1 MNRKLINVLLIL
13 IATAIVVIIARDFVG
28 KKAGKNIPNPYEY
41 SVDQFRQVDST
52 KVLYNEILNFPVGA
66 ETLSGIALTD
76 SLIVVAAGTQLLH
89 YDKRGKEIFRTTIA
103 DTANCITIDKE
114 KNLWI
119 GMRHFVALYDLNG
132 NLLHKWDSFGERS
145 VITSLAVS
153 GDKVFVADAGNRV
166 VYQCD
171 RKGKITMKIG
181 EKNELKG
188 VSGYVIPS
196 PFFDLALDE
205 EGFLWVVNPGKHSLE
220 NYNSDG
226 SLRTSW
232 GVPGMKLEGF
242 SGCCNPA
249 EMAIMEDNSFVTSE
263 KGMPRI
269 KLYGQH
275 GELKGVVAPPDKFDI
290 DSYYA
295 PDVTVDA
302 EHRVYAL
309 DFDRKQVR
317 IFAPK

>member
-1 MNRKLINVLLIL
+1 MSRKLINGLLVL
-13 IATAIVVIIARDFVG
+13 IATAIVVIIAKDFVG
-28 KKAGKNIPNPYEY
+28 NKAGKNVPNPYEY
-41 SVDQFRQVDST
+41 SVDQFRQVDSS

-66 ETLSGIALTD
+66 ETLSGIALAD
-76 SLIVVAAGTQLLH
+76 SFIVVAAGTQLLQ
-89 YDKRGKEIFRTTIA
+89 YDMRGKEIFRTTFA

-119 GMRHFVALYDLNG
+119 GMRHFVAQYDLNG
-132 NLLHKWDSFGERS
+132 NLLQRWDSFGERS

-153 GDKVFVADAGNRV
+153 GDKVFVADAGNRI
-166 VYQCD
+166 VYECD

-181 EKNELKG
+181 EKNEQKG
-188 VSGYVIPS
+188 ISGYVIPS
-196 PFFDLALDE
+196 PFFDLSLDE
-205 EGFLWVVNPGKHSLE
+205 EGFLWVVNPGKQRLE
-220 NYNSDG
+220 NYNADG

-232 GVPGMKLEGF
+232 GEPGMKLEGF

-275 GELKGVVAPPDKFDI
+275 GELKGVVAPPDKFDV

-317 IFAPK
+317 IFALK

>member
-1 MNRKLINVLLIL
+1 MNRKLINGLLVL
-13 IATAIVVIIARDFVG
+13 IAAAIVVIIANDFVG
-28 KKAGKNIPNPYEY
+28 NKAGKNIPNPYEY

-52 KVLYNEILNFPVGA
+52 QVLYNEILTFPVGA
-66 ETLSGIALTD
+66 ETLSGIALAD
-76 SLIVVAAGTQLLH
+76 SIIVVAAGTQLLH
-89 YDKRGKEIFRTTIA
+89 YDKGGREIYRKAIA

-114 KNLWI
+114 RNLWI
-119 GMRHFVALYDLNG
+119 GMRRCVALYDLSG
-132 NLLHKWDSFGERS
+132 NLKYQWDSFGERS
-145 VITSLAVS
+145 VITCLAVS

-171 RKGKITMKIG
+171 KQGKIAMRIG
-181 EKNELKG
+181 EKNEQKG

-205 EGFLWVVNPGKHSLE
+205 EGFLWVVNPGKQRLE
-220 NYNSDG
+220 NYNADG

-232 GVPGMKLEGF
+232 GVAGMKLEGF

-275 GELKGVVAPPDKFDI
+275 GELKGVVAAPDKFDA

-295 PDVTVDA
+295 PDVAVDA

-309 DFDRKQVR
+309 DFDRKQIR

>member
-1 MNRKLINVLLIL
+1 MNRKLINGLLIL
-13 IATAIVVIIARDFVG
+13 IATAIVVIIAKDFVG
-28 KKAGKNIPNPYEY
+28 NKAGKNIPNPYEY
-41 SVDQFRQVDST
+41 SVDEFRQVDST
-52 KVLYNEILNFPVGA
+52 KVLYNEILTFPVGE
-66 ETLSGIALTD
+66 ETLSGIALAD
-76 SLIVVAAGTQLLH
+76 SLIVVAAGTQLLQ
-89 YDKRGKEIFRTTIA
+89 YDKRGKEIFRKAIA

-114 KNLWI
+114 KKLWI
-119 GMRHFVALYDLNG
+119 GMRHFVAQYDLNG
-132 NLLHKWDSFGERS
+132 NLLQRWDPFGERS

-166 VYQCD
+166 VYQCN
-171 RKGKITMKIG
+171 KQGKITMRIG
-181 EKNELKG
+181 EKNEQKG

-205 EGFLWVVNPGKHSLE
+205 EGFLWVVNPGKQRLE
-220 NYNSDG
+220 NYNADG

-232 GVPGMKLEGF
+232 GVAGMKLEGF

-275 GELKGVVAPPDKFDI
+275 GELKGVVAPPDKFNP

-295 PDVTVDA
+295 PDVAVDA

-317 IFAPK
+317 IFALK

>member
-1 MNRKLINVLLIL
+1 MNRKLVNGLLVL
-13 IATAIVVIIARDFVG
+13 IATAIVAIIAKDFVG
-28 KKAGKNIPNPYEY
+28 NKAGKNIPNPYEY
-41 SVDQFRQVDST
+41 SLDQFRQVDST
-52 KVLYNEILNFPVGA
+52 KVLYKEIVTFPVNAG
-66 ETLSGIALTD
+66 TLSGIALCD
-76 SLIVVAAGTQLLH
+76 SLVIVAAGDQLLQ
-89 YDKRGKEIFRTTIA
+89 YNILGKEISRKAIA

-119 GMRHFVALYDLNG
+119 GMRHYVAVYDLNG
-132 NLLHKWDSFGERS
+132 TLLNRWDSYGDRS
-145 VITSLAVS
+145 VITCLAVS

-181 EKNELKG
+181 EKNEQKG
-188 VSGYVIPS
+188 VPGYVIPS
-196 PFFDLALDE
+196 PYFDLAIDE
-205 EGFLWVVNPGKHSLE
+205 EGFLWVVNPGKQSLE
-220 NYNSDG
+220 NYNADG

-232 GVPGMKLEGF
+232 GVAGMKLEAF

-275 GELKGVVAPPDKFDI
+275 GELKGVVAPPDLFDTN
-290 DSYYA
+290 SYYA
-295 PDVTVDA
+295 PDVAVDA
-302 EHRVYAL
+302 DHKVYAL
-309 DFDRKQVR
+309 DFARKQVR

>member
-1 MNRKLINVLLIL
+1 MNRKLINGFLVL
-13 IATAIVVIIARDFVG
+13 IAIAIVVIIAKDFVG
-28 KKAGKNIPNPYEY
+28 NKAGKSTPNPYEY
-41 SVDQFRQVDST
+41 SVDQFRQVDSA
-52 KVLYNEILNFPVGA
+52 KVLYHEVLTFPVGA
-66 ETLSGIALTD
+66 ETLSGIALAD
-76 SLIVVAAGTQLLH
+76 SLVIVAAGNQLMH
-89 YDKRGKEIFRTTIA
+89 YDRSGKEVFRKTIS
-103 DTANCITIDKE
+103 DTANCITVDKE

-119 GMRHFVALYDLNG
+119 GMRHQVAQFDLNG
-132 NLLHKWDSFGERS
+132 NMLQQWESFGERS
-145 VITSLAVS
+145 VLTSLAVS

-171 RKGKITMKIG
+171 RKGNITLKIG
-181 EKNELKG
+181 EKNEQKG

-205 EGFLWVVNPGKHSLE
+205 EGFLWVVNPGKQSLE
-220 NYNSDG
+220 NYNADG

-275 GELKGVVAPPDKFDI
+275 GELKGVVAPPDKFDT

-295 PDVTVDA
+295 PDVAVDA